1 MENSWFLGDLDVRP
15 EWIRVG
21 RNGKFG
27 ILAYDYKLPNDVEP
41 KEGTVGQGDWKR
53 PLMTYPVR
61 TLKGETI
68 LPMVYDSIMMHNDG
82 YIYFYKGG
90 KVGIYSYNDTP
101 VYDELEQSTRY
112 FYHIVK
118 DGVSGWLDLKT
129 NKEHYFSKSKE

>member
-1 MENSWFLGDLDVRP
+1 M
-15 EWIRVG
+15 
-21 RNGKFG
+21 
-27 ILAYDYKLPNDVEP
+27 EP
-41 KEGTVGQGDWKR
+41 KEGTVGHGDWKR

-90 KVGIYSYNDTP
+90 KAGIYSYNDTP